1 MHRPSLFAQRTL
13 DRSLVSTNVEAS
25 AVAHVLL
32 DVAACRWGIILG
44 LGDGPQGASMTK
56 ELLDD
61 EPDDRAARTGRSS
74 WRLASQGRVVRQ
86 CYEPRARDRDRADR
100 RTRAVRSAVPGRR
113 QR

>member
-1 MHRPSLFAQRTL
+1 MHRPSLFVQRTL

-32 DVAACRWGIILG
+32 DVAACRWGIILW

-74 WRLASQGRVVRQ
+74 WRLAAQGRVGRQ
-86 CYEPRARDRDRADR
+86 CHEPRAPERDPADR
-100 RTRAVRSAVPGRR
+100 QTPAGPSAVPGPR
-113 QR
+113 

>member
-13 DRSLVSTNVEAS
+13 DRPLVSTNVEAS

-44 LGDGPQGASMTK
+44 LGAGPQGASMTK

-61 EPDDRAARTGRSS
+61 EPDDRAAPTGRSS
-74 WRLASQGRVVRQ
+74 WRLASPGRVVRQ
-86 CYEPRARDRDRADR
+86 CHEPPARHRNR
-100 RTRAVRSAVPGRR
+100 PHPPNL
-113 QR
+113 

>member
-32 DVAACRWGIILG
+32 DAAACRWGIILG

-56 ELLDD
+56 ELLHS
-61 EPDDRAARTGRSS
+61 EPDDRAAPTWRSS
-74 WRLASQGRVVRQ
+74 WQLASPCRVVRQ
-86 CYEPRARDRDRADR
+86 CHGPRALYRDGADRAMP
-100 RTRAVRSAVPGRR
+100 T
-113 QR
+113 